1 MVGNGAT
8 DWDFDVSPSF
18 PEVAFHFNL
27 IPQSLLETYQAKGC
41 EYYFND
47 LRPHNGTD
55 DCDGLWDQINDSWE
69 GLNWYD
75 LFRPGDNYSASVMT
89 AEERKMTIN
98 VNGEEK
104 EVKKGFVPSEYMPWL
119 KKNKAYMARAERDGE
134 PVLG

>member
-27 IPQSLLETYQAKGC
+27 IPQSLLEKYQALDC

-47 LRPHNGTD
+47 LRPANGSAAE
-55 DCDGLWDQINDSWE
+55 CDPLWDQINEAWQ

-75 LFRPGDNYSASVMT
+75 LFRPGDGYAAMTSAETM
-89 AEERKMTIN
+89 
-98 VNGEEK
+98 
-104 EVKKGFVPSEYMPWL
+104 KKGATP
-119 KKNKAYMARAERDGE
+119 
-134 PVLG
+134 